1 MAMPSS
7 RDISVAEAPP
17 SRMRDVIVV
26 GAGGGGAIV
35 AKELAQR
42 GLDVLLLE
50 AGPRFARSER
60 EWRHFENEA
69 NNPATGIFRFGPGD
83 RSKPPWARDLPQNCY
98 VWQTAGV
105 GGSTVHYFANSPRAM
120 PGVFADYAGDD
131 ARLYDR
137 DHSFPFGYAEL
148 VPYYEWVEHTLP
160 VQTAAMG
167 TKEEVFLRA
176 AGKLGL
182 PVQTSKDIT
191 RAAYRPQENAI
202 LQPRGTAGRTGDP
215 RRIVYP
221 KAQGCTFCG
230 HCIQG
235 CIEPIRSP
243 VNLRAKRS
251 THASYVPMALTADR
265 WARGK
270 AVTLVPDAFAVRIET
285 APQGGATIA
294 TGVTWRGLATGEL
307 VTEEGKVVVLAAG
320 AVETPRLWLNS
331 GLPNPNDQVGR
342 GLTNHYYDYVIGRLP
357 VRTNSSKG
365 PASAARVDFPGYGGL
380 ESIGLPPGLQAQSLT
395 ASDAGIAGFYD
406 NGFEGGAQGA
416 EAVGRLVGLRLK
428 RFLTDIDHLLAAFV
442 ITDDDVQAESRVTL
456 STTMKPDEH
465 GPISRIELPKRTART
480 IRNREFLVGR
490 TVELLR
496 AAGAKEVVRVNWPPL
511 LVHMQ
516 STMRIG
522 VSDRD
527 SVLDANAEARWV
539 KRLFV
544 ADNSALANALGGP
557 NPTLTT
563 QALAT
568 RTAEKIFERYFGG
581 EPWVGRETPV
591 ASIDPAVTRAVAGLH
606 D

>member
-7 RDISVAEAPP
+7 GVIWTVGAPP

-26 GAGGGGAIV
+26 GAGGGGAVV
-35 AKELAQR
+35 AKELAER
-42 GLDVLLLE
+42 GLDVLVLE

-60 EWRHFENEA
+60 EWRHFENEV
-69 NNPATGIFRFGPGD
+69 NNPATGILRFGPGD
-83 RSKPPWARDLPQNCY
+83 RSRPPWARDLPQNCY

-131 ARLYDR
+131 AGLYDR
-137 DHSFPFGYAEL
+137 DHVFPFGYAEL

-167 TKEEVFLRA
+167 RKEEVFLHA

-182 PVQTSKDIT
+182 PVQTSKDVT

-202 LQPRGTAGRTGDP
+202 LQPRGSAGRTGD
-215 RRIVYP
+215 RRRLVYP
-221 KAQGCTFCG
+221 RAQGCTFCG

-235 CIEPIRSP
+235 CVEPIRSP

-270 AVTLVPDAFAVRIET
+270 AVTLVADAFAVRIET
-285 APQGGATIA
+285 AREGSTTVA
-294 TGVTWRGLATGEL
+294 TGVTWRGVASGETATEQS
-307 VTEEGKVVVLAAG
+307 KVVVLAAG

-342 GLTNHYYDYVIGRLP
+342 GLTNHYYDYLIGRLP
-357 VRTNSSKG
+357 LRTNSSKG
-365 PASAARVDFPGYGGL
+365 PASAARADFPGYGGL
-380 ESIGLPPGLQAQSLT
+380 ENIGLPPALQAQSLT
-395 ASDAGIAGFYD
+395 ASDAGIAGLYN
-406 NGFEGGAQGA
+406 NGFQGGTQGA
-416 EAVGRLVGLRLK
+416 DAVGRLVGNRLK
-428 RFLTDIDHLLAAFV
+428 RFLADIDHLLAAFV
-442 ITDDDVQAESRVTL
+442 ITDDDVQAASRVTL

-465 GPISRIELPKRTART
+465 GPIARIELPKRSART
-480 IRNREFLVGR
+480 TRNREFLVRR

-496 AAGAKEVVRVNWPPL
+496 AAGAREVVRLNWPPL
-511 LVHMQ
+511 LVHMH
-516 STMRIG
+516 STMRMG
-522 VSDRD
+522 MSDGD
-527 SVLDANAEARWV
+527 SVLDESAEARWV

-544 ADNSALANALGGP
+544 ADNSTLANALGGP

-581 EPWVGRETPV
+581 EPWVAHDTPV
-591 ASIDPAVTRAVAGLH
+591 ASIDPAVTQAVAGLPH
-606 D
+606 